1 VAERHGAAPSGGHA
15 MSKSDGRG
23 PDGVREQPGED
34 RRETERR
41 RIYNRRSGVDRRFE
55 DDAVGKERRGKP
67 DRRSGRDRRA
77 WVERRKKPSG

>member
-1 VAERHGAAPSGGHA
+1 

-23 PDGVREQPGED
+23 PDAAPGQRGED

-55 DDAVGKERRGKP
+55 EEAVGKERRRKP

-77 WVERRKKPSG
+77 WAERRKKAGD